1 MLHHRLRFAL
11 VALLVA
17 PACLPPMYRAPAAQP
32 VDPAAQRAAMAQ
44 SMGYPTKKSPEEL
57 EQTIAK
63 HTDKFKP
70 TGRKGETALEAP
82 EPFVFDGKAGTCY
95 TVVMRL
101 GANAAWGLG
110 AEAGL
115 KFEFQRPEIKGSGGP
130 GVVGPGAVASVGCAE
145 ADGPITLTMAPMFGT
160 DPMGSGPIAMQLYS
174 HVLSRAE
181 KQQLEADKQRQI
193 AEQREAAAREEERR
207 RRDEEERQRRDRELA
222 SRPRSSSSF
231 GSSSG
236 SSSGGSSSSGSSG
249 PVSVTIRSSCPRTVP
264 VFYGNKPKYGSGTSS
279 SVSTNSVSSHSFR
292 EGDMMWVTDD
302 SGNGLDGFTVT
313 RGTRTIEIDS
323 SCRRL
328 SGR

>member
-1 MLHHRLRFAL
+1 MPNYRLLAAAL
-11 VALLVA
+11 ALA
-17 PACLPPMYRAPAAQP
+17 PACVPPMYQAPQAQP

-44 SMGYPTKKSPEEL
+44 SMGYPTKKTPEEL

-63 HTDKFKP
+63 HTDKFKA
-70 TGRKGETALEAP
+70 TGRKGETHLEAP
-82 EPFVFDGKAGTCY
+82 EPFVFDGKSGTCY

-101 GANAAWGLG
+101 GENAAWGLG

-145 ADGPITLTMAPMFGT
+145 ADGPITLTMAPMIGA
-160 DPMGSGPIAMQLYS
+160 DPIGSGPLSMQLFS
-174 HVLSRAE
+174 HALTRAE
-181 KQQLEADKQRQI
+181 RERLEADKQRQI
-193 AEQREAAAREEERR
+193 AEQREFAAREEERR
-207 RRDEEERQRRDRELA
+207 RRDDEERQRRDREMA
-222 SRPRSSSSF
+222 SRRSSSPSY
-231 GSSSG
+231 GSSSS
-236 SSSGGSSSSGSSG
+236 SSSGGSSGPSG

-292 EGDMMWVTDD
+292 EGDMMWVTDA

-323 SCRRL
+323 SCSRL

>member
-1 MLHHRLRFAL
+1 MPHYRLA
-11 VALLVA
+11 ALLLV
-17 PACLPPMYRAPAAQP
+17 PACIPPQGYSPQP

-70 TGRKGETALEAP
+70 TGRKGDMRLEAP
-82 EPFVFDGKAGTCY
+82 EPFVFDGKNGVCY

-101 GANAAWGLG
+101 GENAAWGVG

-115 KFEFQRPEIKGSGGP
+115 KFDFQRPEIKGSGGP

-145 ADGPITLTMAPMFGT
+145 ADGPITLTMAPMLGADPIGT
-160 DPMGSGPIAMQLYS
+160 GPLSMQLFS
-174 HVLSRAE
+174 HTLTRAE
-181 KQQLEADKQRQI
+181 RDHLEADKQRQI
-193 AEQREAAAREEERR
+193 AEQREFAAREEERR
-207 RRDEEERQRRDRELA
+207 RRDDEERQRRDREMA
-222 SRPRSSSSF
+222 SRRTSSPSSS
-231 GSSSG
+231 SSSG
-236 SSSGGSSSSGSSG
+236 SSGGGSSG
-249 PVSVTIRSSCPRTVP
+249 PVSVTIRSSCPKTVP

-292 EGDMMWVTDD
+292 EGDMFWVTDA

-313 RGTRTIEIDS
+313 RDTRTIEIDA
-323 SCRRL
+323 SCSRL